1 MILYHGEPHRTSYLV
16 GIQVFKFARHHWG
29 NGLYGVVFRLVHTN
43 HLHGK
48 RGPYILQVIT
58 TPKKR
63 KFACNLWGNRVLCGN
78 FSIITHKS
86 PSWKTGTTK
95 FEWITTKKFWNLHET
110 TKAVGFMRSHFH
122 YYTQITLYNGMIYY
136 GLRIILDA
144 YPKYV
149 LLELARKHLTQA
161 AAVKTP
167 QFLKNRG

>member
-1 MILYHGEPHRTSYLV
+1 MTPLRQWVVWGCFSISAHKSPSWKTGTTH
-16 GIQVFKFARHHWG
+16 FAC
-29 NGLYGVVFRLVHTN
+29 
-43 HLHGK
+43 
-48 RGPYILQVIT
+48 IT
-58 TPKKR
+58 TPKKW
-63 KFACNLWGNRVLCGN
+63 KFARNLRGNRVLCGN

-86 PSWKTGTTK
+86 PSWKQGTTK
-95 FEWITTKKFWNLHET
+95 FEWITTKKFWHLHET
-110 TKAVGFMRSHFH
+110 TKAVCFMRSHFH

-167 QFLKNRG
+167 QFLKNQG